1 MSNIRNLAVLFPAL
15 FLGMTVVT
23 GEEAA
28 ETVDAESVE
37 RGKYLVVISGCN
49 DCHTPGYLASAG
61 TTPEEL
67 WLTGDSF
74 GWRGPW
80 GTTYA
85 TNLRIVVQ
93 GLAEDQWVTF
103 AQNLKARPTMPWFNL
118 NQMKED
124 DLRAMYRYIRQLGPG
139 GNPAPAYVPPGN
151 EPDPPYALFPSRR
164 SE

>member
-1 MSNIRNLAVLFPAL
+1 MSNIRNLAFLFPAL

-85 TNLRIVVQ
+85 TNLRIIVQ